1 MFFNN
6 GIIGFTKFFCWL
18 QCYVVILFHGEQ
30 NTLFFMNDNNLIKAQ
45 LWADVYGGTIK
56 NGHSVAAA
64 TDRAN
69 EAVKEYEGRFDVSDG
84 EGSNAELRRA
94 VYLRD
99 ARIKQLEGRDAKGH
113 RLLIEGAEILQA
125 RDANIRELKDQLKE
139 AEACIADLG
148 DRLKE
153 RESTVGSLSNLLSE
167 KDQKISALEERVK
180 QDKRREK
187 SMFFVGDRIKAVSKD
202 SVSPFFGTVVKAGG
216 FILHVKPYNPEVL
229 PDDMRHHSIIGVVR
243 NDCERVLEFPSRNHL
258 VKDVQTNDAAN
269 VLNPSA
275 SNLHPF
281 VSENADKLAEASK
294 DGGLFISNQIPIN
307 PSRRSGNTTRIVDA
321 IIQALFNG
329 EKVLVRD
336 HYNSRET
343 NRELLNKVEHR
354 LVNDHGIKWSTVCME
369 VECLGGD
376 VTIWLENRTGEYNK

>member
-1 MFFNN
+1 
-6 GIIGFTKFFCWL
+6 
-18 QCYVVILFHGEQ
+18 
-30 NTLFFMNDNNLIKAQ
+30 MNDNNLIKAQ

-69 EAVKEYEGRFDVSDG
+69 EAVKEYEERFDVSDG
-84 EGSNAELRRA
+84 GESNAELRRSI
-94 VYLRD
+94 YLRD
-99 ARIKQLEGRDAKGH
+99 ARIKQLEGREAEGH

-153 RESTVGSLSNLLSE
+153 REATVGSLSNLLSE
-167 KDQKISALEERVK
+167 KDKKISALEERVK
-180 QDKRREK
+180 RYENNE
-187 SMFFVGDRIKAVSKD
+187 GIKEPN
-202 SVSPFFGTVVKAGG
+202 PF
-216 FILHVKPYNPEVL
+216 
-229 PDDMRHHSIIGVVR
+229 
-243 NDCERVLEFPSRNHL
+243 
-258 VKDVQTNDAAN
+258 
-269 VLNPSA
+269 A

-294 DGGLFISNQIPIN
+294 DGGFFISNQIPIN
-307 PSRRSGNTTRIVDA
+307 PSRRSGNTTRTVDA

-329 EKVLVRD
+329 KKVLVRD
-336 HYNSRET
+336 HYNSRERD
-343 NRELLNKVEHR
+343 RELLSKVEHR
-354 LVNDHGIKWSTVCME
+354 LVNDHGIKWSAVCME

-376 VTIWLENRTGEYNK
+376 VTIWLENRTGEANK